1 MDWQEP
7 EKNISSQRDN
17 EIVVTMRELLE
28 AGVHFGHQA
37 KRWNPK
43 MKKFIF
49 AERNGIYI
57 IDLQR
62 TIKGLSEA
70 HDAVQQAVAGGKS
83 ILFVAT
89 KKQISDVVKEEALRC
104 EMFYVT
110 ERWLGGMLTNFE
122 TIRRSVKRLEQLE
135 KSAQDGTYEKLPK
148 KEVLQLERQKQK
160 LEKMLGG
167 IRGMARLPAMLY
179 VVDTK
184 KESIAVSE
192 ANRLDIPVVA
202 ILDTNCDPTVVD
214 FPIPGNDDATRS
226 VRLITRSIAD
236 AVLEGKKR
244 AAEEVEAPE
253 ETKEQA
259 KVEVPVVSQ
268 QDS

>member
-1 MDWQEP
+1 MDWQGP
-7 EKNISSQRDN
+7 EKDINSQRDN
-17 EIVVTMRELLE
+17 KAIVTMRELLE

-49 AERNGIYI
+49 TERNGIYI

-62 TIKGLSEA
+62 TIKGLSKA
-70 HDAVQQAVAGGKS
+70 YDAVQQTVANGES

-89 KKQISDVVKEEALRC
+89 KRQISDVVREEAIRC

-122 TIRRSVKRLEQLE
+122 TIRRSVRRLQALE
-135 KSAQDGTYEKLPK
+135 KAAQDGTYEKLPK
-148 KEVLQLERQKQK
+148 KEVLQLERQKEK
-160 LEKMLGG
+160 LVRMLGG
-167 IRGMARLPAMLY
+167 IREMTSLPAMLY

-192 ANRLDIPVVA
+192 ANRLGIPVVA

-214 FPIPGNDDATRS
+214 YPIPGNDDATRS
-226 VRLITRSIAD
+226 VRLITRLIAD

-244 AAEEVEAPE
+244 AAEKTEAPQE
-253 ETKEQA
+253 EREQS
-259 KVEVPVVSQ
+259 KVASIAVSQ
-268 QDS
+268 QS

>member
-1 MDWQEP
+1 MDWREP
-7 EKNISSQRDN
+7 EKDISSQKDN
-17 EIVVTMRELLE
+17 GAIVTMRELLE

-43 MKKFIF
+43 MKRYIF
-49 AERNGIYI
+49 TERNGIYI

-62 TIKGLSEA
+62 TIKGLSVA
-70 HDAVQQAVAGGKS
+70 YDAVQQAVANGES

-89 KKQISDVVKEEALRC
+89 KRQISDVVKEEAIRC

-122 TIRRSVKRLEQLE
+122 TIRRSVRRLEQLE
-135 KSAQDGTYEKLPK
+135 KAAQDGTYEKLPK

-167 IRGMARLPAMLY
+167 IREMSRLPGMLY

-192 ANRLDIPVVA
+192 ANRLGIPVVA

-214 FPIPGNDDATRS
+214 YPIPGNDDATRS
-226 VRLITRSIAD
+226 VRLITRLIAD
-236 AVLEGKKR
+236 AVLEGRKR
-244 AAEEVEAPE
+244 AAEKVETPE
-253 ETKEQA
+253 EEKEQTEA
-259 KVEVPVVSQ
+259 VITTVSQ
-268 QDS
+268 QGT